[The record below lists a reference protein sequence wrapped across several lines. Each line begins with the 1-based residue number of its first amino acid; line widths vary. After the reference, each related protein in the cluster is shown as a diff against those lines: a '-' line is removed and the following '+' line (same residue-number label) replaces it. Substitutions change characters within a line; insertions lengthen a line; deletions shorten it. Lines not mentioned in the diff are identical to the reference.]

1 MSAPRKFTKEKKEL
15 FLNKLENSL
24 GIISIACK
32 QVGISRETY
41 YNEIARDTEF
51 AKQCEGVKDLTLDFV
66 ESKLLN
72 LIKEGDTAA
81 TIFYLKT
88 KGKHRGYVERE
99 PTLNIKNDFSSLT
112 IPKLTDNLTYFET
125 DS

>member
-1 MSAPRKFTKEKKEL
+1 MSAPRKFTKEKKDL
-15 FLNKLENSL
+15 FLKKLENSL

-32 QVGISRETY
+32 HVGISRETY

-99 PTLNIKNDFSSLT
+99 TSINIKNDFSSLT
-112 IPKLTDNLTYFET
+112 IPKLKDKLTYIET

>member
-1 MSAPRKFTKEKKEL
+1 MSASRKLTKEKKEI
-15 FLNKLENSL
+15 FLDKLEKSL

-32 QVGISRETY
+32 QMSISRETY
-41 YNEIARDTEF
+41 YNEIERDPEF

-99 PTLNIKNDFSSLT
+99 PTLNIKNDFSNLT
-112 IPKLTDNLTYFET
+112 IPKLTDNLTYIET